1 MARQVIQGSER
12 LRQTLRGIG
21 DAATP
26 KQGRM
31 LARMLKM
38 LLGRKVKLP
47 HVSIGFFENERYD
60 DGTYVAQVAF
70 WNEFGT
76 KTAPAR
82 PFMRVA
88 VKAHEDEWGATLME
102 AIKHTDGDLEK
113 ALGIMGMKIAEQV
126 KQQIIDTN
134 SPPNT
139 NLTNILKDRFPK
151 GGYDF
156 DDFLQAIK
164 DDENGE
170 TAPAGKVL
178 DWSGRMLQSV
188 TWEVSND

>member
-21 DAATP
+21 
-26 KQGRM
+26 KGYEGGMIKRLLNRVMGRQ
-31 LARMLKM
+31 
-38 LLGRKVKLP
+38 VKLP
-47 HVSIGFFENERYD
+47 NVSIGFFENERYD

-76 KTAPAR
+76 SNAPAR

-88 VKAHEDEWGATLME
+88 VQAHQDEWGDLLKR
-102 AIKHTDGDLEK
+102 AIKHTGGDLEK
-113 ALGIMGMKIAEQV
+113 ALGIVGQAISQQV
-126 KQQIIDTN
+126 QQQIIDTDTPADSN
-134 SPPNT
+134 VT
-139 NLTNILKDRFPK
+139 NLLKQRFPK
-151 GGYDF
+151 GGYGAEDYF
-156 DDFLQAIK
+156 KALRDAS
-164 DDENGE
+164 NGE

-178 DWSGRMLQSV
+178 NWSGRMLQSV